1 MKMPEV
7 RDALRVIA
15 DKIETLHS
23 DPVLAEE
30 LRDLANETIRR
41 KHAAKPRVTSPPMTA
56 EMKRRIWKLRQA
68 NPKMTQTEIANL
80 LGINAGRVS
89 ETLHGFRE

>member
-15 DKIETLHS
+15 DKIETL
-23 DPVLAEE
+23 
-30 LRDLANETIRR
+30 
-41 KHAAKPRVTSPPMTA
+41 
-56 EMKRRIWKLRQA
+56 
-68 NPKMTQTEIANL
+68 